1 MLGSPVLSEVGKT
14 IAALPVLVPQV
25 TISSRVFQEVP
36 PVTCAYISFMLVFVS
51 EGTSFNVF
59 LSGTGLD
66 LSL

>member
-36 PVTCAYISFMLVFVS
+36 PVTCTYISFMLVFVS